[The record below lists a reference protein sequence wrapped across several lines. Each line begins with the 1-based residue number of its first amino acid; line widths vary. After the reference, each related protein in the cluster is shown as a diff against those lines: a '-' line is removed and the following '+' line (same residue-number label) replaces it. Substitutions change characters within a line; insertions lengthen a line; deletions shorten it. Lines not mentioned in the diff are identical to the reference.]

1 MHKDKKDKI
10 INDTVYGFICLEDN
24 LINELV
30 NHKYFQR
37 LRRITQLGLANLIYP
52 GSNHTRFQHALG
64 SMFLM
69 QKTIEHLRKKKIT
82 ITEKESLALKIAIL
96 LHDIGHGPFSHAL
109 EKTIVKNI

>member
-1 MHKDKKDKI
+1 MYKDKKDKI

-24 LINELV
+24 LINELI

-37 LRRITQLGLANLIYP
+37 LRRITQLGLANLIFP

-69 QKTIEHLRKKKIT
+69 QRTIEHLRKKNYNYRERKFSIKNSYT
-82 ITEKESLALKIAIL
+82 IT
-96 LHDIGHGPFSHAL
+96 
-109 EKTIVKNI
+109 